1 MIRRHPNR
9 VQEDSMRT
17 LIIGLLQIVAI
28 VGFILMIVMGAYMG
42 YAYEQLVAAQNIA
55 GVAIDP
61 VLGAVIGAIGG
72 LVAAVITFGVVFL
85 LIDIRAQTKRT
96 AQVLEDLAKRRPAT
110 QTTVQAPTTPQAP
123 TPPQMPPQPTPA
135 PGT

>member
-1 MIRRHPNR
+1 
-9 VQEDSMRT
+9 MRT

-28 VGFILMIVMGAYMG
+28 VGFILMIAIGGYLG
-42 YAYEQLVAAQNIA
+42 YAFEQYVGSLNIA
-55 GVAIDP
+55 GVAVDP
-61 VLGAVIGAIGG
+61 TLGAVIGAVSG
-72 LVAAVITFGVVFL
+72 LVAAVITFGVIFV

-96 AQVLEDLAKRRPAT
+96 AQVLEDLAKRRPAA
-110 QTTVQAPTTPQAP
+110 QTTVQAPTTPQTP

>member
-1 MIRRHPNR
+1 
-9 VQEDSMRT
+9 MRT

-96 AQVLEDLAKRRPAT
+96 AQVLEDLAKRRPAA
-110 QTTVQAPTTPQAP
+110 QTTVQAPTTPQTP

>member
-1 MIRRHPNR
+1 
-9 VQEDSMRT
+9 MRT

-55 GVAIDP
+55 VVAIDP

-85 LIDIRAQTKRT
+85 LIDIRAQTRRT
-96 AQVLEDLAKRRPAT
+96 AQVLEDLAKRRPAAQAT
-110 QTTVQAPTTPQAP
+110 AQAPT
-123 TPPQMPPQPTPA
+123 PPQPTPA

>member
-1 MIRRHPNR
+1 
-9 VQEDSMRT
+9 MRT

-96 AQVLEDLAKRRPAT
+96 AQVLEDLAKRRPAA
-110 QTTVQAPTTPQAP
+110 QTTVQAPTTPQTP
-123 TPPQMPPQPTPA
+123 TSPQMPPQPTPA

>member
-1 MIRRHPNR
+1 
-9 VQEDSMRT
+9 MRT